1 MPPKAKPD
9 TAAYQKLKK
18 DIKEGTIGTLY
29 VFHGEEAYLRDF
41 YLGQL
46 KKKLLPAGMEEFN
59 LHTLSGKEFDVK
71 TLAQL
76 VDCLPMMSERTLIVV
91 NDYDI
96 YKGDKDALAAVLRE
110 LPDYVCL
117 VFVYDLIEYKADART
132 KLAALLKE
140 KGSVVPFNRQGQGD
154 LVDWISRR
162 FKAMD
167 HDIGTED
174 AKYLIF
180 LCGDLMNNLISEI
193 GKIGSYAAH
202 HRVTRQDID
211 AVAVTYAPGLIG
223 ALLVGVSFAKSV
235 AYGLG
240 VPLIPVHH
248 VRGHIAANYIAHPD
262 LEPPFLCLCVSGGT
276 TALVD
281 VQDYTHFA
289 VLGST
294 RDDAAGECFDKT
306 ARVLGLGYPG
316 GGPMDKMAQGGNDK
330 AFTFPKAHVADHPLD
345 MSFSGL
351 KTAVLNTIHNAQQ
364 KGDKLDLHD
373 LAASFAAAVSDSLVP
388 RVMAAARAKGYG
400 QVAVAGGVAANRRI
414 RADLQAACAR
424 SGARLYLP
432 ELKYCGDNAAMIGC
446 QGFYEYQAGHTAGM
460 ELNAYANRDISLG

>member
-211 AVAVTYAPGLIG
+211 AVATPQLDAVVFQMTDA
-223 ALLVGVSFAKSV
+223 
-235 AYGLG
+235 
-240 VPLIPVHH
+240 
-248 VRGHIAANYIAHPD
+248 IAAGNFDKAAEVLGELLHMQEAPIK
-262 LEPPFLCLCVSGGT
+262 LL
-276 TALVD
+276 
-281 VQDYTHFA
+281 A
-289 VLGST
+289 VLGKQLRQLYTARLAIEHRKGVPYLMELWGMRSAYPAERLMQSARRFSLPWCRRAVLRCGTGPIDVSQRPNYEQLYAQALSALRAGEKTYFDVEQT
-294 RDDAAGECFDKT
+294 RLIMANNRKFEVVSPVDQYFDLYFDLTDDAKQGEYLT
-306 ARVLGLGYPG
+306 AAEIFQELKSHIGSSL
-316 GGPMDKMAQGGNDK
+316 KLNSLI
-330 AFTFPKAHVADHPLD
+330 AFGRKLSQMP
-345 MSFSGL
+345 
-351 KTAVLNTIHNAQQ
+351 TIHRKRFND
-364 KGDKLDLHD
+364 GMRY
-373 LAASFAAAVSDSLVP
+373 LVV
-388 RVMAAARAKGYG
+388 RK
-400 QVAVAGGVAANRRI
+400 
-414 RADLQAACAR
+414 
-424 SGARLYLP
+424 S
-432 ELKYCGDNAAMIGC
+432 
-446 QGFYEYQAGHTAGM
+446 
-460 ELNAYANRDISLG
+460 